1 MKISDIRVRLVS
13 DENDR
18 LKAVCSITFDGE
30 FVVRDVKVVE
40 GTHGLFV
47 AMPSR
52 KLSAPCPKCRTQNH
66 LRAGYCN
73 HCGEKLP
80 PSRIPADADGREKTH
95 RDIAHPITASLRQL
109 MQGEVF
115 DAYRAECEQYDDTDG
130 ADSAAD
136 TAVDTSERKPSE
148 YDAMIA
154 DLKGGAG
161 DSRRRDENAGAGDG
175 GMERG
180 RRRQRGRRTRKPD
193 VQERSTE
200 DKQREE
206 VAPASSDSGFQ
217 PFEPVGPAAS
227 EQLVGEESTVGAMT
241 SAVPEN
247 ETLTEE
253 RTAAPA
259 REPERE
265 REPRPAVAD
274 KVGLSDSAVKPTTS
288 DEDSGD
294 DAAFGA
300 GIL

>member
-1 MKISDIRVRLVS
+1 MKITDIRVRLVS

-52 KLSAPCPKCRTQNH
+52 KLSAPCSKCRTQNH

-109 MQGEVF
+109 MQGQVF
-115 DAYRAECEQYDDTDG
+115 DAYRSECEQYDDTG
-130 ADSAAD
+130 GAD
-136 TAVDTSERKPSE
+136 TAADADVDTSERKPSE

-161 DSRRRDENAGAGDG
+161 DSRRRDESAGEG
-175 GMERG
+175 GMEHGQRRHG
-180 RRRQRGRRTRKPD
+180 RRPRRAD
-193 VQERSTE
+193 VQERPAKET
-200 DKQREE
+200 QREE
-206 VAPASSDSGFQ
+206 VAPARSDSGFQ

-241 SAVPEN
+241 SAVPEE
-247 ETLTEE
+247 ETITEE

-259 REPERE
+259 RERETE
-265 REPRPAVAD
+265 REPKPAMAD
-274 KVGLSDSAVKPTTS
+274 KVGLSDSAAKPTSS